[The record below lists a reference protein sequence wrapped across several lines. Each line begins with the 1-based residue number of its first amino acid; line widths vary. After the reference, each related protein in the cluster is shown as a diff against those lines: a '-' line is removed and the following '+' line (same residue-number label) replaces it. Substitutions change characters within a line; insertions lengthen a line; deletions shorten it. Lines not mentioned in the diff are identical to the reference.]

1 MWKIAES
8 ARKGI
13 FMSES
18 TNVFTPEDIE
28 KNKVIAALA
37 YLVFFIPLLAAPE
50 SKFGRYHANQGLVL
64 NIAEIIL
71 SVFSSIFLYSIPF
84 IGWAISLVLNLV
96 MLFLVI
102 SGFMNAYNGKA
113 VPLPVV
119 GGITILK

>member
-1 MWKIAES
+1 
-8 ARKGI
+8 
-13 FMSES
+13 MSES

-84 IGWAISLVLNLV
+84 IGWAISLVLNLA

-113 VPLPVV
+113 TPLPVV